1 MADETIDVKGLTC
14 PRPLVE
20 TKKKLKSMQTG
31 KTLDII
37 GDHGPSKKEIP
48 EMMKEQGQEILY
60 VKDEGKAW
68 RVGIRKKV

>member
-20 TKKKLKSMQTG
+20 TKKKLKTMQMG
-31 KTLDII
+31 KTLDIV

-48 EMMKEQGQEILY
+48 EMMMEQGQEILY
-60 VKDEGKAW
+60 VKDEGKGW
-68 RVGIRKKV
+68 RIGIRKKV